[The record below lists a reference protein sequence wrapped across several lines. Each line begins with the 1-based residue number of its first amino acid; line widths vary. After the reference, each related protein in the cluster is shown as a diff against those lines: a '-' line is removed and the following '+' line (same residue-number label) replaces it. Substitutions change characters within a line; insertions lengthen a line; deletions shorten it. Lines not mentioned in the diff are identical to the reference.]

1 MSISFEKDRWGKI
14 RETYG
19 ASWDKKLE
27 RPIIP
32 VILKGKDPGRPEPKA
47 PLLSQENCTDLT
59 IPVVDLVDRI
69 DYELSKYIF
78 MGDAFPFFN
87 LDCFG
92 PGVVSA
98 FLGAKLDNST
108 GRVWFFAKEDL
119 PLSEI
124 HLEYDPDNVWLCR
137 VKDICREAM
146 KRWQGQVL
154 MGMPDLGGAFDLLGI
169 FRPAEKLFLD
179 FYDEPDEVKRLTWE
193 LHELWH
199 RFYKEI
205 SEILMPVNPGY
216 TDWSAIYRD
225 KPGYILQADISYM
238 ISPDMFREFVKP
250 ELEATCKRLDKV
262 FYHLDGVGQL
272 GHMDALLEIKG
283 LGGVQWV
290 PGDGK
295 PTQDEWPDVQ
305 RKIINSGRNIQI
317 IGDFDKL
324 DRIAVQVG
332 GTKGIILSPIWGD
345 ISEQDEMARKLSK
358 YGIE

>member
-1 MSISFEKDRWGKI
+1 MGISFELDQWGKI
-14 RETYG
+14 KETYG
-19 ASWDKKLE
+19 LSWDKKLE

-32 VILKGKDPGRPEPKA
+32 VILRGKDPGRPEPKS
-47 PLLSQENCTDLT
+47 PLLTQQNCNDLT
-59 IPVVDLVDRI
+59 IPAAALIDRI
-69 DYELSKYIF
+69 DYELSKYVF

-92 PGVVSA
+92 PGIVSA

-108 GRVWFFAKEDL
+108 GRVWFFAQEEL
-119 PLSEI
+119 PISEI
-124 HLEYDPDNVWLCR
+124 HLEYDADNVWLCR
-137 VKDICREAM
+137 IEDLCREAI

-154 MGMPDLGGAFDLLGI
+154 FGMPDLGGAFDLLGV

-179 FYDEPDEVKRLTWE
+179 LYDEPDEVKRLTWE

-205 SEILMPVNPGY
+205 NDILMPVNPGY

-238 ISPDMFREFVKP
+238 ISPDMFNEFVKP
-250 ELEATCKRLDKV
+250 EIEATCKRLDKV

-272 GHMDALLEIKG
+272 AHLDLLLEIEG
-283 LGGVQWV
+283 LGGVQWI
-290 PGDGK
+290 PGEGK
-295 PTQDEWPDVQ
+295 PAQDEWPEVQ
-305 RKIINSGRNIQI
+305 RKIIDSGRNIHMT
-317 IGDFDKL
+317 GDFKKL
-324 DRIAVQVG
+324 ERVAGQVG
-332 GTKGIILSPIWGD
+332 GTKGIILSPVWGD
-345 ISEQDEMARKLSK
+345 INEETEMAKKLFK